1 MARGPTREHLQA
13 QCVLPES
20 LQSTRLESVLNICR
34 QLLAQGD
41 AYNSQS
47 DAASDAAAYVYYK
60 RFLSLVLNQLPQHT
74 SWGAAKFAVDRG
86 RLQREAK
93 RVLPLLEAVANRLD
107 AADEADALAA
117 AAVAST
123 IVQDTVPSAP
133 EDCDDTFD
141 DSNSVEPVPLPRGAA
156 VNEPSAPLSSSDSGS
171 GRNSLSLQ
179 DAMRSLSL
187 NSNSSSHHC
196 GCSYPTFEAASAYTP
211 ATRAA
216 AHSHH
221 AAVSTELRKLVL
233 PLSLVSQFEALAR
246 PNTVK
251 GPHGVETCGI
261 LAGKLVGNVLTMTTL
276 ILPPQV
282 M

>member
-107 AADEADALAA
+107 AVDEAEALATAA
-117 AAVAST
+117 AASAVL
-123 IVQDTVPSAP
+123 QDTVPSCP
-133 EDCDDTFD
+133 EACKDSFD
-141 DSNSVEPVPLPRGAA
+141 DSVEPVPLPRGAA
-156 VNEPSAPLSSSDSGS
+156 VNEPSAPPSSSDSGR
-171 GRNSLSLQ
+171 RNSLSLQ

-187 NSNSSSHHC
+187 NSNSSSSHHC
-196 GCSYPTFEAASAYTP
+196 GCSYPRFEAASAYTP

-282 M
+282 F

>member
-1 MARGPTREHLQA
+1 M
-13 QCVLPES
+13 
-20 LQSTRLESVLNICR
+20 NICR

-93 RVLPLLEAVANRLD
+93 HVLPLLEAVASRLD
-107 AADEADALAA
+107 AADEAEAQAVAA
-117 AAVAST
+117 AST
-123 IVQDTVPSAP
+123 VLQQTVPSAP
-133 EDCDDTFD
+133 DVCDDSFD
-141 DSNSVEPVPLPRGAA
+141 DSSSVEPVPLPKEAA
-156 VNEPSAPLSSSDSGS
+156 VNAPSAPPSSSDTING
-171 GRNSLSLQ
+171 GSLSLQ

-187 NSNSSSHHC
+187 NSNLTGSSGHQC
-196 GCSYPTFEAASAYTP
+196 GCSYPRFEAASAYTP

-216 AHSHH
+216 AHSHR

-233 PLSLVSQFEALAR
+233 PLSLVSQFEVLAR

-261 LAGKLVGNVLTMTTL
+261 LAGKLAGNVLTMTTL

-282 M
+282 LQLYVSTFKNQTR